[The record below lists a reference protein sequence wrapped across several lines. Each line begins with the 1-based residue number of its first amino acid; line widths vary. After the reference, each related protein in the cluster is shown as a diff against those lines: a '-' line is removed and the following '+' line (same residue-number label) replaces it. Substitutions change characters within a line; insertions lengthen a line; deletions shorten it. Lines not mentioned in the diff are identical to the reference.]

1 MGEVVS
7 ITYFTAPW
15 CGPCKVFGPT
25 LLAFAGR
32 EGIVV
37 EKIDIDNNLDRA
49 KEFDVLSVPTTIW
62 HRDGKP
68 IAHIVGARNDAALQ
82 GILKMVKESE

>member
-1 MGEVVS
+1 MGDVIS

-15 CGPCKVFGPT
+15 CAPCKVFGPN

-37 EKIDIDNNLDRA
+37 EKVDIDNNLERA
-49 KEFDVLSVPTTIW
+49 REFDVMSVPTTIW
-62 HRDGKP
+62 HKNGTP
-68 IAHIVGARNDAALQ
+68 VSQIVGARDPATLQ
-82 GILKMVKESE
+82 GILKMVKES